1 MGTVGGPVR
10 LFGEP
15 VFASCGLYHSLTV
28 DLEPNETGLQVDAT
42 APDGEIMALSH
53 VEHPVFGVQFH
64 PESILT
70 EQGQGLLGNFL
81 RQYRSVPCL

>member
-1 MGTVGGPVR
+1 MKKKTG
-10 LFGEP
+10 
-15 VFASCGLYHSLTV
+15 CGMAKGCAVYFPRWDAL
-28 DLEPNETGLQVDAT
+28 DAT